1 MIRRNFFRTIFGA
14 VAAVAAVAPLIPL
27 AAKAAPIFPDSL
39 QSMIRRCVPNLIAAD
54 LIGVQPMPGPAGTVF
69 AMRLDIGP
77 IDIVQRN
84 RITCQKRN

>member
-14 VAAVAAVAPLIPL
+14 VAATIAAPLIP
-27 AAKAAPIFPDSL
+27 AAPIIHPGIIWCPYIPI
-39 QSMIRRCVPNLIAAD
+39 IRRCMPNLIAAD
-54 LIGVQPMPGPAGTVF
+54 IIGVQPISGPAGTVF
-69 AMRLDIGP
+69 TMPLDIGP